1 MIYLV
6 SNTPYDDN
14 DIVWLNLC
22 KIKFFKFVVIKSR
35 KIGHIYSII
44 KVQNEFDRKANQKKI
59 Y

>member
-22 KIKFFKFVVIKSR
+22 KIKFFKFDVNLNKR
-35 KIGHIYSII
+35 KVLPMMVRLIFMI
-44 KVQNEFDRKANQKKI
+44 
-59 Y
+59 